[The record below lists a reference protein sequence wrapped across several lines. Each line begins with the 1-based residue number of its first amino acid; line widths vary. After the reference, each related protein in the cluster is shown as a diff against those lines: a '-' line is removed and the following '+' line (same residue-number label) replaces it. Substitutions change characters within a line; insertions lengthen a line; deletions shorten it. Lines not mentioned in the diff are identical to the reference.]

1 MDNQNKPTIKK
12 GMKKSTK
19 WIIFLSILFL
29 AVAGFGV
36 WKIGK
41 NQKTIDALHQ
51 KAADLQPDTA
61 LVERGDL
68 MELLDEINGTV
79 RSNQSVYLYW
89 QTSGTV
95 SDVNVAVGDP
105 VKKGDVLAELD
116 LSTVDSSVIDAI
128 VTKENAEEK
137 LERLYTSTLE
147 LEQKRSAV
155 VTAKQEVDDAQDVVN
170 NQEVVREDQLELG
183 VKYDDWQKSII
194 NYDKAVENW
203 EALRVRPVDD
213 VDRQR
218 AVSQLENAKSTMDSA
233 KAQYN
238 WYNGY
243 TDSNEVQQADA
254 NLKLAQAKLADAER
268 AYDRIKDGPTETQV
282 SSIKAEINAAD
293 ATIETSKI
301 VSPIDGVVAQVKAKP
316 FDVISYES
324 NSAERN
330 ILAVRVDDT
339 TSHYIDISVSE
350 LDINKISLGQKVS
363 ITFDAIPLRNYTGTV
378 TNISNAGT
386 ISDLTVNY
394 SLTVKMDEVDDSIK
408 SGMMADVAIVVDI
421 VEDCLYVPAQAVM
434 KSNHHSGRVVKRLN
448 PNNGAF
454 EEVIVQVGPTFG
466 SNVQVISPYLKEGDS
481 VQLPKTEISVSKN
494 PFKEFGLSYGTGN
507 SEISVGRGNTGVRP
521 IGEPPR
527 R

>member
-1 MDNQNKPTIKK
+1 MADQYTPTTIKRTET
-12 GMKKSTK
+12 STK
-19 WIIFLSILFL
+19 WIVFLMMVLFIVIGL
-29 AVAGFGV
+29 GI
-36 WKIGK
+36 WKLTE
-41 NQKTIDALHQ
+41 NQRIIDALHQ
-51 KAADLQPDTA
+51 KASDLEPDTA
-61 LVERGDL
+61 IVERGDL
-68 MELLDEINGTV
+68 LNLLDEINGTV

-89 QTSGTV
+89 QISGTV
-95 SDVNVAVGDP
+95 SDVNVEVGDQ

-116 LSTVDSSVIDAI
+116 LSTVDSVVIDAM

-170 NQEVVREDQLELG
+170 NQGVVREDQLELG

-213 VDRQR
+213 VDRRR
-218 AVSQLENAKSTMDSA
+218 AVSQLENAKSQMDSA

-243 TDSNEVQQADA
+243 TDSNEAQQADA

-282 SSIKAEINAAD
+282 SSIKAEINAAE

-301 VSPIDGVVAQVKAKP
+301 VSPIGGVVAQVKAKP

-330 ILAVRVDDT
+330 ILAIRVDDT
-339 TSHYIDISVSE
+339 TSHYIDISISE
-350 LDINKISLGQKVS
+350 LDFNKISLGQMVS
-363 ITFDAIPLRNYTGTV
+363 ITFDAIPMRKYTGTI

-394 SLTVKMDEVDDSIK
+394 ALTVKMNEVDDSIK
-408 SGMMADVAIVVDI
+408 SGMMADIAVVVDI
-421 VEDCLYVPAQAVM
+421 TEDCLYVPIKAIMTSEKQ
-434 KSNHHSGRVVKRLN
+434 SGQIVKKLN
-448 PNNGAF
+448 PKTGAF
-454 EEVIVQVGPTFG
+454 DEVWIQTGTVYG
-466 SNVQVISPYLKEGDS
+466 SNVQVISPYLKEGDV
-481 VQLPKTEISVSKN
+481 VQLPKTEIKVSKN
-494 PFKEFGLSYGTGN
+494 PFREFGLSYGKGN
-507 SEISVGRGNTGVRP
+507 NEISVGRGNTGLRS
-521 IGEPPR
+521 IGE
-527 R
+527 